1 MITKKL
7 IELIVPFIVVLFLML
22 TPDNAKVFF
31 FSSSVISLYIVKRWT
46 VYIINYNEIELA
58 SFFSTCILSAYVF
71 TAFTTQL
78 NLFFQGYGYAKD
90 YFNYD
95 QFYLSVALAIVVI
108 SCLFL
113 DILGIAKPTKL
124 NFSKEDILSDFGDVV
139 IFLVSGFVLVVYC
152 FFSGLI
158 GLQGDI
164 FSSGQGNQVS
174 ALASIA
180 TFLLPLI
187 GSMCFFIATANY
199 NIKKIHRII
208 FFLLS
213 IICVLF
219 LFTQGR
225 RLVMFAG
232 VLYFISYRTSVDR
245 NMISIKS
252 IITVL
257 CISLFVYFGFKYFFA
272 LRLASYQLVGSSLF
286 ELIPKAFD
294 ILFNPNDYD
303 FSDQLSKNTLERP
316 FIISYLA
323 KLIELTNVSHYFW
336 GESALNNFLLSI
348 PSVLLEQK
356 NFPVDE
362 DLIHPR
368 IGLTA
373 EDMANSM
380 LTAGIADFGFVGGIF
395 FPLMGVFLAGL
406 FIKLIFINAKPWF
419 SFFSWLAFLYLFLS
433 IESSIT
439 SYFLIYRNLL
449 ITMIFVKMFQMVYKP
464 FISK

>member
-257 CISLFVYFGFKYFFA
+257 CISLF
-272 LRLASYQLVGSSLF
+272 
-286 ELIPKAFD
+286 
-294 ILFNPNDYD
+294 DYD